1 MTVGLD
7 SLEDTGHVRVYIWP
21 PRGAVGSGETR
32 DTLLGALYIHVAR
45 AGRGEAASVQHL
57 QVPSVAA
64 ADVGV
69 NRGPAVVH
77 LVELLTGLREILQ
90 CLESALFGC
99 KDP

>member
-32 DTLLGALYIHVAR
+32 GTLLEAVYTWH
-45 AGRGEAASVQHL
+45 GRGEAASVQHL

-90 CLESALFGC
+90 CLENALFGC

>member
-32 DTLLGALYIHVAR
+32 GTLLGAVYTVHVAR
-45 AGRGEAASVQHL
+45 ATSVQHL

-77 LVELLTGLREILQ
+77 LVEFLTGLREILQ
-90 CLESALFGC
+90 CLENALFGC

>member
-1 MTVGLD
+1 MA
-7 SLEDTGHVRVYIWP
+7 R
-21 PRGAVGSGETR
+21 
-32 DTLLGALYIHVAR
+32 HVAR
-45 AGRGEAASVQHL
+45 CWGQCTRGTGGRGGAASVQHL

>member
-1 MTVGLD
+1 MA
-7 SLEDTGHVRVYIWP
+7 R
-21 PRGAVGSGETR
+21 
-32 DTLLGALYIHVAR
+32 HVAR
-45 AGRGEAASVQHL
+45 CWGQCTRGTWHGRGEAASVQHL

-90 CLESALFGC
+90 CLENALFGC
-99 KDP
+99 KEP

>member
-32 DTLLGALYIHVAR
+32 GTLLGTVYTWH
-45 AGRGEAASVQHL
+45 GRGEATSVQHL

-77 LVELLTGLREILQ
+77 LVELLTGLRKILQ
-90 CLESALFGC
+90 CLENALFGC
-99 KDP
+99 KEP

>member
-32 DTLLGALYIHVAR
+32 GTLLGAVYTVHVAR
-45 AGRGEAASVQHL
+45 GTGGAASVQHL

-69 NRGPAVVH
+69 NRGSAVVH

-90 CLESALFGC
+90 CLENALFGC

>member
-1 MTVGLD
+1 MA
-7 SLEDTGHVRVYIWP
+7 
-21 PRGAVGSGETR
+21 RGT
-32 DTLLGALYIHVAR
+32 
-45 AGRGEAASVQHL
+45 GEAASVQHL

-77 LVELLTGLREILQ
+77 LVEFLTGLREILQ
-90 CLESALFGC
+90 CLENALFGC